1 MISPRRRLVAASIL
15 FVLEAVAFALLV
27 TESVTGAI
35 AAVGFTCVS
44 LWVHVVLHEC
54 GHLVA
59 AKLLRLPV
67 IAVRIAPFTGW
78 RSEVL
83 VRHPAPSA
91 TALPLRMVLFYLGGP
106 MANLCTAAVLGAA
119 MALTG
124 TALTRVALLGA
135 ALVAALLGV
144 VNLIPGASPRH
155 DGRIL
160 LQWLLAPTATRAAL
174 RAAYYQEEVSRT
186 VRTIVRGEVDDD
198 PLGDPVRDSD
208 DARLALAAFQR
219 RWSTRHAQSTADFI
233 ADAERLAAL
242 ARADS
247 TDPMVAAAIGQ
258 VLTVQFGLWYL
269 YAAVVNGSPVDHREA
284 SELSELAQLSLHGQP
299 DMLSARVAIGLAHL
313 LNHRPE
319 QARSLLLDI
328 RPNVDPP
335 DLCSVAFLLRAIA
348 ECHLGNHAAAD
359 VDRAAGGDYQQLTQ
373 VVAEI
378 QAADPVPPL
387 FALAPMADT

>member
-1 MISPRRRLVAASIL
+1 MILTRRRLVAASIL
-15 FVLEAVAFALLV
+15 LVLEAVAFALLV

-35 AAVGFTCVS
+35 AAVAFTCVS

-78 RSEVL
+78 QSEVA
-83 VRHPAPSA
+83 VRPPSTA

-119 MALTG
+119 TALTS

-135 ALVAALLGV
+135 ALVAVLLGV
-144 VNLIPGASPRH
+144 VNLIPGISPH
-155 DGRIL
+155 SDGRNL
-160 LQWLLAPTATRAAL
+160 LRWLLAPTASGAAL
-174 RAAYYQEEVSRT
+174 RAGYYQEEVYRT
-186 VRTIVRGEVDDD
+186 LRAIAQGDVDDD
-198 PLGDPVRDSD
+198 LLGDPVRDGND
-208 DARLALAAFQR
+208 PRLALAAFQR
-219 RWSTRHAQSTADFI
+219 RWSTGHAQSAADFI

-247 TDPMVAAAIGQ
+247 TDPMAAAAIGQ
-258 VLTVQFGLWYL
+258 ALTVQFGLWYL
-269 YAAVVNGSPVDHREA
+269 HAAVVNRSPVEHREVL
-284 SELSELAQLSLHGQP
+284 EISELAQIGLHVQP
-299 DMLSARVAIGLAHL
+299 HRLSARVAMSLAHL
-313 LNHRPE
+313 LNQQPE
-319 QARSLLLDI
+319 HARSLLLDI
-328 RPNVDPP
+328 RPGVDPP

-348 ECHLGNHAAAD
+348 ECYLGNHADAATLI
-359 VDRAAGGDYQQLTQ
+359 RAASGDYQQLTQ
-373 VVAEI
+373 VVAAI

-387 FALAPMADT
+387 FAPAPMADT